1 MWGLGCI
8 IWEVYNGPLGQTND
22 LARIGNIPKKLSST
36 YMELV
41 AANPAKRPNPR
52 EKIKNLSSGP
62 NAFFKNDIIDVLLF
76 LEELQIKDDQDKS
89 RFFTRY
95 GLKPKKFENFVVHSR
110 SNFVSSQ
117 KFEFLGFYRL
127 FCIT

>member
-41 AANPAKRPNPR
+41 AANPSKRPNPR

-95 GLKPKKFENFVVHSR
+95 GLKHPSLPKKFENFVAHSC
-110 SNFVSSQ
+110 SIFVSSQ
-117 KFEFLGFYRL
+117 IFEF
-127 FCIT
+127 

>member
-8 IWEVYNGPLGQTND
+8 IWEVYNGLLSQTND

-41 AANPAKRPNPR
+41 AANPSKRPNPR

-95 GLKPKKFENFVVHSR
+95 DLQKIMSEIRCTLERGGHIQRLR
-110 SNFVSSQ
+110 SLS
-117 KFEFLGFYRL
+117 KL
-127 FCIT
+127 